1 MKPSLNKQ
9 QHSTHNKVALRSS
22 RHFIVRECVGRY
34 ARKCDIEMLL
44 TDWNNAKA
52 RMLPF
57 EGLASQIHILDV
69 PKLKLNHVLRT
80 IACETSDAK
89 VSVLAGEILDKSI
102 ELSIFCKELD
112 QCSRVADK
120 PKTDKGTPRNDPGH
134 DVRFEYSAETKK
146 IRSYACEGHCMQV
159 LIATGKSE
167 FALLDCS
174 AVSYTHLT
182 LPTIYSV

>member
-1 MKPSLNKQ
+1 
-9 QHSTHNKVALRSS
+9 
-22 RHFIVRECVGRY
+22 
-34 ARKCDIEMLL
+34 MLL

-112 QCSRVADK
+112 QCSRVADNQTTINSRMFNESNVTFDFWGNMEDDLFELEVWFWADQLFTENDEK
-120 PKTDKGTPRNDPGH
+120 NYNVFCSLASFLKRLTVTGDYQCILTPNEASDPLKDLESG
-134 DVRFEYSAETKK
+134 
-146 IRSYACEGHCMQV
+146 IGV
-159 LIATGKSE
+159 LIDIS
-167 FALLDCS
+167 S
-174 AVSYTHLT
+174 A
-182 LPTIYSV
+182 